1 MIVQGLLLTDP
12 AQPPQLGWIRTE
24 RPSEADPG
32 RIAEIGY
39 GELPSDLGPPDFG
52 GRDRIICPAFTD
64 AHFHVPQVESVG
76 ADGLHLLEWLDRVI
90 FPAEAW
96 WARGGAMASARTAA
110 RRLIREGTAGF
121 AGYLTSH
128 AEASRDVAM
137 YFANKTPMRF
147 HLGRSAMDRH
157 APDDLTA
164 EDRSRVKQSPIPSP
178 LLPVLGVY
186 AKQNRRFIS
195 ANPRFAVSCS
205 DELLAEIGWA
215 VAERE
220 NAGERIIVQTHLAET
235 RPECAL
241 IAELFPDAPHYTAVY
256 DQAGLLRPGALLAHG
271 IYLSDDELTLIRE
284 RDATI
289 VHCPTANLFLQS
301 GLFDWTR
308 TAHDHGVRVLL
319 GSDIAGGPDVAMPRV
334 GRAMIETA
342 KALKL
347 TRRGADA
354 DRIRVPSPV
363 EVWTLITAGNA
374 QIFEQKDHA
383 DRFGVLEEGAHADLL
398 VLRVP
403 DAWRDEH
410 LIGRL
415 IYSWSS
421 RLIESRIF
429 NGQFVDP
436 QNIER
441 QTGGRAC

>member
-1 MIVQGLLLTDP
+1 MILQGLLLTDP
-12 AQPPQLGWIRTE
+12 AQPPQLGWIRVD
-24 RPSEADPG
+24 PPAAGVPG

-52 GRDRIICPAFTD
+52 GRDRIISPAFTD

-96 WARGGAMASARTAA
+96 WGRGGAMASARTSA

-137 YFANKTPMRF
+137 YFARKTPMRF
-147 HLGRSAMDRH
+147 HLGRSAMDRN
-157 APDDLTA
+157 APDELTA
-164 EDRSRVKQSPIPSP
+164 EDRGRAKLSPTPSP
-178 LLPVLGVY
+178 LLPTLDVEP
-186 AKQNRRFIS
+186 KQNRRFVS
-195 ANPRFAVSCS
+195 ANPRFAVACS

-220 NAGERIIVQTHLAET
+220 KAGERVLVQTHLAET
-235 RPECAL
+235 KPECEL
-241 IAELFPDAPHYTAVY
+241 IAGLFPDAPHYTGVY
-256 DQAGLLRPGALLAHG
+256 DQAGLLRDGALLAHG
-271 IYLSDDELTLIRE
+271 IYLADDELDLIRK
-284 RDATI
+284 RNAAI

-308 TAHDHGVRVLL
+308 AVRDFGVRVLL

-334 GRAMIETA
+334 ARSMIETA

-347 TRRGADA
+347 TRTGDDSATVH
-354 DRIRVPSPV
+354 VPSPA
-363 EVWTLITAGNA
+363 EVWQLITEGNA
-374 QIFEQKDHA
+374 SIFEQPGKP

-410 LIGRL
+410 LVGRL

-421 RLIESRIF
+421 RLIEARVF
-429 NGQFVDP
+429 NGQHVDP
-436 QNIER
+436 ANIER
-441 QTGGRAC
+441 TTGGSPC

>member
-12 AQPPQLGWIRTE
+12 AQPPQLGWIRVQG
-24 RPSEADPG
+24 PSEAGPG
-32 RIAEIGY
+32 RIAEIGL
-39 GELPSDLGPPDFG
+39 GELPSELGPPDFG
-52 GRDRIICPAFTD
+52 GRDRIISPAFTD

-96 WARGGAMASARTAA
+96 WGRGGAMASARTAA

-128 AEASRDVAM
+128 AEASRDAAM
-137 YFANKTPMRF
+137 YFANRTPLRF

-157 APDDLTA
+157 APDELTA
-164 EDRSRVKQSPIPSP
+164 EDRARAKLSPTPSP
-178 LLPVLGVY
+178 LLPKLDV
-186 AKQNRRFIS
+186 KPRENRRFIS
-195 ANPRFAVSCS
+195 ANPRFAVACS

-215 VAERE
+215 VKERE
-220 NAGERIIVQTHLAET
+220 DAGERVLVQTHLAET
-235 RPECAL
+235 KPECDL
-241 IAELFPDAPHYTAVY
+241 IARLFPDAPNYTSVY
-256 DQAGLLRPGALLAHG
+256 DRAGLLRPGALLAHG
-271 IYLSDDELTLIRE
+271 IYLSDEELALIRE

-308 TAHDHGVRVLL
+308 SVHDLGVRVLL

-347 TRRGADA
+347 TRSGAAA
-354 DRIRVPSPV
+354 DRIRVPSPA
-363 EVWTLITAGNA
+363 EVWTLITEGNA
-374 QIFEQKDHA
+374 RIFEQA
-383 DRFGVLEEGAHADLL
+383 GTPDRFGVLEEGAQADLL

-421 RLIESRIF
+421 RLIEARLF

-441 QTGGRAC
+441 QTGDRAC